1 MFAERKESDVRALR
15 WKSIEELE
23 NDSELAV
30 SIDKMNKLGALY
42 HAEGRVQDALNVF
55 YAVLKRDE
63 TNKIAK
69 GYVQL
74 MREVLDFVNKD
85 LMNP

>member
-1 MFAERKESDVRALR
+1 MLAEKDSNVRVLR
-15 WKSIEELE
+15 LRAIEELE

-55 YAVLKRDE
+55 YTVLKQDE
-63 TNKIAK
+63 TNKVAK
-69 GYVQL
+69 GYIQL

>member
-1 MFAERKESDVRALR
+1 MLAEEKNDVRILR
-15 WKSIEELE
+15 LKGIEELE

-55 YAVLKRDE
+55 YAVLKQDE
-63 TNKIAK
+63 ANKVAR

>member
-1 MFAERKESDVRALR
+1 MLAEKENGGRELR
-15 WKSIEELE
+15 LKSIKELE
-23 NDSELAV
+23 NDPELTISV
-30 SIDKMNKLGALY
+30 DKMNKLGALY

-55 YAVLKRDE
+55 YAVLKQDE
-63 TNKIAK
+63 ANKVAR
-69 GYVQL
+69 GYIQI